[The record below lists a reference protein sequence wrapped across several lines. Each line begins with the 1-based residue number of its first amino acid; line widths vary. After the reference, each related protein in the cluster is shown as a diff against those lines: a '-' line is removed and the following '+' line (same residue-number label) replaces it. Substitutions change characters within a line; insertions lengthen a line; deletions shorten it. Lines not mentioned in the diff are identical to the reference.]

1 MCHLTAIVGVSKQKE
16 KATGML
22 IETQI
27 KFGKETLNNNSDN
40 DHYAMFNAFGSVGG
54 MMMPPPMAPMM
65 YAM

>member
-1 MCHLTAIVGVSKQKE
+1 
-16 KATGML
+16 ML